1 METDCVVCE
10 LGICVCNLDECQ
22 WLRCELGPVYVGC
35 VVKKYALGSVL
46 LQTLTF
52 SLPVSAYQGSTHIF
66 IFTAALNG
74 RKSGRSLGTLLQINA
89 LSESLE
95 H

>member
-1 METDCVVCE
+1 MY
-10 LGICVCNLDECQ
+10 NLDKCQ
-22 WLRCELGPVYVGC
+22 RSTCELGPVYMGC
-35 VVKKYALGSVL
+35 VAKKYALGSVL
-46 LQTLTF
+46 LQEFMF

-66 IFTAALNG
+66 IFRAARNG
-74 RKSGRSLGTLLQINA
+74 RKSGRNLGTFQQINA

>member
-1 METDCVVCE
+1 MSVSGSGASSG
-10 LGICVCNLDECQ
+10 LSM
-22 WLRCELGPVYVGC
+22 WRC

-52 SLPVSAYQGSTHIF
+52 SLPVSAYQGSTHVF

-74 RKSGRSLGTLLQINA
+74 RKSGRSLGTLLQIND